1 MYGSYG
7 SYSSMSSVTQPLD
20 IGPSSYLSSPSAYH
34 QSSCAF
40 PSWQRPERASS
51 YLSDD
56 DLLDL
61 DEVDSRSMT
70 SHSSAS
76 SAASGSPYQTNMIGG
91 SAAMLDEDN
100 FLHMQR
106 EQQAAMN
113 REAIRL
119 VVAEKERRKQQAQLA
134 KRARRGSGGSAKK
147 SPKAKSGAM
156 APIDEAV
163 E

>member
-20 IGPSSYLSSPSAYH
+20 IGSSSYLSSPSAYH

-61 DEVDSRSMT
+61 DDDSRSFT
-70 SHSSAS
+70 SGGSHSSAS
-76 SAASGSPYQTNMIGG
+76 SNASGSPYTTV
-91 SAAMLDEDN
+91 ADED

-119 VVAEKERRKQQAQLA
+119 VVAEKERRKQQAQMA

>member
-7 SYSSMSSVTQPLD
+7 SYSSMSSVSQPLD
-20 IGPSSYLSSPSAYH
+20 IGPSSYLSSSSSYH

-61 DEVDSRSMT
+61 EDDSRSY

-76 SAASGSPYQTNMIGG
+76 SNASGSPYVV
-91 SAAMLDEDN
+91 DED

-119 VVAEKERRKQQAQLA
+119 VVAEKERRKQQAQMA
-134 KRARRGSGGSAKK
+134 NRARRGSGGSAKK
-147 SPKAKSGAM
+147 SPKAKSGSM
-156 APIDEAV
+156 APITEAV